1 MDRSTSVC
9 AKADRGVILS
19 LKTKDITEVELTY
32 NIWLSFKVDDLENA
46 ELFRSGKVARFWVKY
61 CTLHMELED
70 GTVVEEDV
78 YNEFNEDT
86 KWPIQTMVEVNGDW
100 EEYNGI

>member
-9 AKADRGVILS
+9 AKTNRGVILS

-32 NIWLSFKVDDLENA
+32 NCWMTIKIDELENA
-46 ELFRSGKVARFWVKY
+46 ELFKTGKVVRFWVKY
-61 CTLHMELED
+61 CTLHMELQD

-78 YNEFNEDT
+78 YNDLNEDT
-86 KWPIQTMVEVNGDW
+86 KWPTQVMVEVGDEW
-100 EEYNGI
+100 KEYNV